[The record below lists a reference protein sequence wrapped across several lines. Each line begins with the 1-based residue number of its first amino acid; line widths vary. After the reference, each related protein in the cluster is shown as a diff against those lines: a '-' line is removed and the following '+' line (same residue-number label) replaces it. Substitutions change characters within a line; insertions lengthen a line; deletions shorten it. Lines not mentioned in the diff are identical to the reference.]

1 MTKDMCPPIHERQ
14 LDDGRL
20 TLPEA
25 LHERF
30 PGGAVVVAD
39 LSGAVLLT
47 RDGAWEEML
56 PALQECSAH
65 NRHAAELF
73 QVLAATQARVT
84 VDARGRLTIPRLHM
98 EWAGLMPDRTV
109 LLLTLNDGVQV
120 WDPRRFSSL
129 LKAAG
134 RHLRK
139 LSAHILRDQ
148 LALFPDA
155 LPQESQP

>member
-1 MTKDMCPPIHERQ
+1 MAQHTCPPIYERQ

-25 LHERF
+25 LHARL
-30 PGGAVVVAD
+30 GGSVVAVAD
-39 LSGAVLLT
+39 LSGSVLLT
-47 RDGAWEEML
+47 GDGGWEAML

-65 NRHAAELF
+65 SRHATELF
-73 QVLAATQARVT
+73 HVLSATQARVM

-109 LLLTLNDGVQV
+109 LLLALHDGVQV

-129 LKAAG
+129 LNAAG
-134 RHLRK
+134 RHLRR
-139 LSAHILRDQ
+139 LSAHVLRDQ

-155 LPQESQP
+155 SPQEGQP